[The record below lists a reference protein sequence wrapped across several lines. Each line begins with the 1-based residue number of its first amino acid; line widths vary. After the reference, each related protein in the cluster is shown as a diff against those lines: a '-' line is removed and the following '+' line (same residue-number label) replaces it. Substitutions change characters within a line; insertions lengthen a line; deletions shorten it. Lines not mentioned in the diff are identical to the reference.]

1 MKRVA
6 LRVWPYLLLA
16 VMISCATVPITGR
29 RQLAFIPTQQLLSM
43 SYQTYDQYLQQAKVI
58 DDPQK
63 VAMVN
68 RVGNNIRQAVEEFL
82 QAEGEADILRGYDW
96 EFSLV
101 EDEAAN
107 AFVLPGGKVVV
118 HTGLLPVAQDD
129 TGLAVV
135 MGHEI
140 AHAIAGHGNERMSQA
155 LTLQLG
161 GMALSQALSSYPQQ
175 TQQLFMAAFG
185 AGAQIG
191 VLLPYS
197 RLQESEADHLGL
209 IFMAMAGYDPQ
220 AAIPFWER
228 MLAQQR
234 ERAAPPEFLST
245 HPPGER
251 RIEEIRDLL
260 PEVMPYYRPGECEAE
275 K

>member
-1 MKRVA
+1 MKTMA
-6 LRVWPYLLLA
+6 MKIWPYLLLA
-16 VMISCATVPITGR
+16 ILISCATVPITGR

-43 SYQTYDQYLQQAKVI
+43 SYQTYDQYLQQAKVSP
-58 DDPQK
+58 DPQQT
-63 VAMVN
+63 AMIN

-82 QAEGEADILRGYDW
+82 HAESEGDTLRGYEW
-96 EFSLV
+96 EFTLV
-101 EDEAAN
+101 EDETAN

-129 TGLAVV
+129 CGLAVV

-155 LTLQLG
+155 LTLQMG

-175 TQQLFMAAFG
+175 TQQLFLAAFG
-185 AGAQIG
+185 AGAQLGI
-191 VLLPYS
+191 LLPYG

-220 AAIPFWER
+220 TAIPFWER
-228 MLAQQR
+228 MLEQEQ
-234 ERAAPPEFLST
+234 RAAPPEFLST
-245 HPPGER
+245 HPAGDR
-251 RIEEIRDLL
+251 RIEDIRELL
-260 PEVMPYYRPGECEAE
+260 PEIMPYYRRPES
-275 K
+275 